1 MPARRVNFIR
11 LFFSTPP
18 MSRSYS
24 LGLKIAA
31 TVSVFALGY
40 AATVILGTIGELRQE
55 DKLELLAGEA
65 VPGALEI
72 REARFVFAA
81 GAQRHRDALIT
92 GDADELNDVEK
103 AAARTADLLKLAEGH
118 NSAFGVS
125 IDPVIAAEALLKQFS
140 EEARPVFAAVAAKGV
155 ADPEVKKSLDAFN
168 ANVEGMTK
176 ALASLES
183 DAVTRLTSDL
193 KAMHDNSRRQRN
205 TNYWVFGCSLGIGGL
220 IAFGIA
226 RYQVVKPVLKLS
238 AALGTEADGVRSATA
253 QFVQASVSL
262 ADGASQSAAALETS
276 SAALEEI
283 SSVTAANADR
293 AEQARELSA
302 KARDAADAGTAGMNE
317 LREAM
322 NAIRTASDNIAAILK
337 TIDEIAFQ
345 TNILALNAA
354 VEAAR
359 AGEAGA
365 GFAVVADEVRA
376 LAQRCAAAARET
388 ATKIEDAQSRSAKGA
403 ELTGKVG
410 TNLGDI
416 VTRVRA
422 VAELITEIAAASMEQ
437 KTGLGQVASSVSDLD
452 KLTQQNAALAEETS
466 ASANDLSGR
475 TGVLRGV
482 ADSLDRL
489 VRGGSQES
497 ASA

>member
-1 MPARRVNFIR
+1 
-11 LFFSTPP
+11 
-18 MSRSYS
+18 MSHSYS

-31 TVSVFALGY
+31 TVAVFALGY
-40 AATVILGTIGELRQE
+40 AATVTLGTIGELHQE
-55 DKLELLAGEA
+55 AKLELLAREA

-72 REARFVFAA
+72 REARFVYAA

-92 GDADELNDVEK
+92 GDADELANVQK
-103 AAARTADLLKLAEGH
+103 AAERTAALLKLAQDHHTALE
-118 NSAFGVS
+118 VS
-125 IDPVIAAEALLKQFS
+125 LDEVQAAQAALKKFTDEAQ
-140 EEARPVFAAVAAKGV
+140 PVFAAVASKGV
-155 ADPEVKKSLDAFN
+155 ADPEVKQRLDAFN
-168 ANVEGMTK
+168 ANVETTTK
-176 ALASLES
+176 ALASLEA
-183 DAVTRLTSDL
+183 DAVNRLTSDL
-193 KAMHDNSRRQRN
+193 KAMQDTSRLNRKV
-205 TNYWVFGCSLGIGGL
+205 NYWVFGSSLCIGGL

-226 RYQVVKPVLKLS
+226 RYQVVRPVLGLS
-238 AALGTEADGVRSATA
+238 ASLGTETDGVRAATS

-302 KARDAADAGTAGMNE
+302 KARDAADAGTAGMTE

-322 NAIRTASDNIAAILK
+322 GAIRTASDNIAAILK

-376 LAQRCAAAARET
+376 LAQRCATAARET

-422 VAELITEIAAASMEQ
+422 MAELITEIAAASMEQ

-466 ASANDLSGR
+466 ASANELAGR
-475 TGVLRGV
+475 TEALRGV
-482 ADSLDRL
+482 AVSLDRL
-489 VRGGSQES
+489 VRGGSKES
-497 ASA
+497 GNA